1 VKWPWQKDK
10 NGKKAAAV
18 KAEAELEATRKQRAE
33 VDRKARE
40 LAALPPDEFM
50 DRITR
55 TFGRRAT

>member
-18 KAEAELEATRKQRAE
+18 KAEAEFEATKKQRAE
-33 VDRKARE
+33 VERRARE
-40 LAALPPDEFM
+40 LAALPADEFM